1 MSSIKIRVLGCGDA
15 FGSGGRF
22 QTCFHVTC
30 ARQQFLIDCGATA
43 LVAMQ
48 RFGVEP
54 GDLDVIFLSHLHGD
68 HFGGLPFL
76 LLHAQFITKRTRR
89 LVIAGPE
96 GTATRIRLAL
106 EVFFPG
112 SAGLNWNFPL
122 EIVELRPERAQAV
135 DGIDVLAYAVSHPS
149 GAPSLGLR
157 LGIGGKEIAYS
168 GDTEWTE
175 ALIPLARDADLFIT
189 ECYAFDQS
197 VSFHLNYRTL
207 CAHLREIKARRVLL
221 THLSAAMLA
230 KRDQIDL
237 EVAEDGMQIE
247 L

>member
-1 MSSIKIRVLGCGDA
+1 MTSVKIRVLGCGDA

-22 QTCFHVTC
+22 QTCFHVTR
-30 ARQQFLIDCGATA
+30 AKQHFLIDCGATA

-48 RFGVEP
+48 RFGVDP
-54 GDLDVIFLSHLHGD
+54 NHVDVIFLSHLHGD

-76 LLHAQFITKRTRR
+76 FLHAQFIAKRTRR
-89 LVIAGPE
+89 LVIVGPE
-96 GTATRIRLAL
+96 GTETRIRLAL
-106 EVFFPG
+106 EVLFPG
-112 SAGLNWNFPL
+112 SSGLSWSFPL
-122 EIVELRPERAQAV
+122 ETVELRPERAQTV
-135 DGIDVLAYAVSHPS
+135 GDIQVLAYAVSHPS
-149 GAPSLGLR
+149 GSPSLGLR
-157 LGIGGKEIAYS
+157 LGVDGKEIAYS

-175 ALIPLARDADLFIT
+175 TLIPLARAADLFIT
-189 ECYAFDQS
+189 ECYGFDEK

-207 CAHLREIKARRVLL
+207 CAHLREIKARRVVL
-221 THLSAAMLA
+221 THLSTAMLA